1 MTTGFQAVDGDEQ
14 IEKDIAET
22 LDYSIDWANRLLSFS
37 GAIASSVWEV
47 PSALTIETPAPTF
60 IGVVT
65 TIFLSGGSATV
76 GTKHRVKNTITTTGG
91 SPRTMS
97 ESFNVKM
104 IKR

>member
-47 PSALTIETPAPTF
+47 PTALTIETPAPTF
-60 IGVVT
+60 VGAT
-65 TIFLSGGSATV
+65 TTLFLSGGSATD
-76 GTKHRVKNTITTTGG
+76 GTKHRVKNIITTAGAN
-91 SPRTMS
+91 PRVLS
-97 ESFNVKM
+97 KSFNVKM